1 MVGIKAFVA
10 ADEESVAATDAVATP
25 DAVAEETSNGFTQ
38 SDGMMRADEK
48 LFGLWE
54 KEANDVYKILGK
66 TNSFHPS

>member
-10 ADEESVAATDAVATP
+10 ADEESVAAT

-54 KEANDVYKILGK
+54 NEANDVYKILGK